1 MPDAELTRL
10 GRPGRNAGVLGQF
23 VSRVEREDETASE
36 AEHHDRAGRV
46 GLVIDELG
54 GGHAGGVE
62 TEAIAVE
69 GERAVEIADRE
80 CDDVDVRFHRFP
92 WSLSRSPTVAKG
104 RLVLTEEM
112 RRAEICIEA

>member
-10 GRPGRNAGVLGQF
+10 GRPGSNAGVLGQF
-23 VSRVEREDETASE
+23 NSRIEREHETASE

-54 GGHAGGVE
+54 RGHAGGVE
-62 TEAIAVE
+62 TEAVAVE

-80 CDDVDVRFHRFP
+80 CDDVDVRFHRYP
-92 WSLSRSPTVAKG
+92 WSLVEEPDRSQREGPSS
-104 RLVLTEEM
+104 
-112 RRAEICIEA
+112 